1 MTQYS
6 ALRGRLILLATILS
20 ACGGAATSVRAQ
32 SVLAQPGAPA
42 SPRNPLAIAA
52 ANVGVHQCLAMLSAL
67 AGIGVRDASNSD
79 VLLDWDRR
87 RPDKAPV
94 FSLLGLE
101 HANGNA
107 AMSVAATPE
116 ADGSCSVAAEHIA
129 FDHRMCKQVAQ
140 KDLQGYQMTQLLP
153 HMAVYTRAQEP
164 GSSIS
169 LIDAPPGCLTI
180 RRFVKFSVTATGAAV
195 GGAAP

>member
-20 ACGGAATSVRAQ
+20 ACSGAATTVRAQ

-52 ANVGVHQCLAMLSAL
+52 ANVGVHQCLAALSAL
-67 AGIGVRDASNSD
+67 AGIGVRNATNSD

-107 AMSVAATPE
+107 AMSVTATPE
-116 ADGSCSVAAEHIA
+116 ADGSCSLAAEHIA
-129 FDHRMCKQVAQ
+129 FDPRMCKQVAQ
-140 KDLQGYQMTQLLP
+140 KDLQGYQLTQLLP

-164 GSSIS
+164 GSSVS
-169 LIDAPPGCLTI
+169 LIDSPPGCLTI
-180 RRFVKFSVTATGAAV
+180 RRFVKFSATANGAAP
-195 GGAAP
+195 GGAAQ